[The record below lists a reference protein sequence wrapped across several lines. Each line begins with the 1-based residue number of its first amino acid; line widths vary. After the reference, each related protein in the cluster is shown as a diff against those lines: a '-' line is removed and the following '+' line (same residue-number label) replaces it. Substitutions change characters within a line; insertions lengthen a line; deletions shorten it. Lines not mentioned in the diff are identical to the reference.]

1 MVVTELNNNERVFI
15 RGVGI
20 YPFRN
25 FGDLLNYLS
34 DHKGILVA
42 VNAEKLMKA
51 NNDLKELIN
60 ENIAY
65 CDGMGA
71 VWALKAKGHKKAGRI
86 PGVEL
91 WLKIIEAGLDT
102 KSFYFVGGKEEV
114 ISDTVTKL
122 KSQFKGINILG
133 YRNGYIKSNAEKE
146 TLIKDIISKKP
157 DVVFVAMGSPKQ
169 EMLMKEMAHNHPAI
183 YQGLGG
189 SFDIYTGRIN
199 RSPKL
204 LQKLGLEW
212 SYRLMKQPNRF
223 RRYLPLFRFFTLIL
237 TRRL

>member
-1 MVVTELNNNERVFI
+1 MMVTEPNNNERIFI

-25 FGDLLNYLS
+25 FVDLLDYLS

-60 ENIAY
+60 SNIGY
-65 CDGMGA
+65 SDGMGA
-71 VWALKAKGHKKAGRI
+71 IWALKSKGYKNVERI

-91 WLKIIEAGLDT
+91 WLKIIEAGFET

-114 ISDTVTKL
+114 ITDTVTKL
-122 KSQFKGINILG
+122 RSQFRGINILG
-133 YRNGYIKSNAEKE
+133 YRNGYIKTDAEKE
-146 TLIKDIISKKP
+146 VLIEDVVSKQP

-169 EMLMKEMAHNHPAI
+169 EMIMQELAHKHQAI

-189 SFDIYTGRIN
+189 SFDVFTN
-199 RSPKL
+199 QVKRSPKI
-204 LQKLGLEW
+204 LQKIGLEW
-212 SYRLMKQPNRF
+212 SYRLMKQPSRF
-223 RRYLPLFRFFTLIL
+223 RRYLPLFHFFTLII

>member
-1 MVVTELNNNERVFI
+1 MERVFI

-20 YPFRN
+20 YPFSN
-25 FGDLLNYLS
+25 CQELLAFIG

-51 NNDLKELIN
+51 EDQLKALVN
-60 ENIAY
+60 QNIGY
-65 CDGMGA
+65 SDGMGA
-71 VWALKAKGHKKAGRI
+71 IWALRTKGHKNIERI

-91 WLKIIEAGLDT
+91 WLKIIENGLDT
-102 KSFYFVGGKEEV
+102 KSFYLVGGQEEV
-114 ISDTVTKL
+114 IVETVKKL
-122 KSQFKGINILG
+122 RCQFEGINIVG
-133 YRNGYIKSNAEKE
+133 YRNGYIKTDREKE
-146 TLIKDIISKKP
+146 ALMNDIVSKKP
-157 DVVFVAMGSPKQ
+157 DMVFVAMGSPKQ
-169 EMLMKEMAHNHPAI
+169 EMLMEEMARKHPAV

-189 SFDIYTGRIN
+189 SFDVFTSRIK

-212 SYRLMKQPNRF
+212 SYRLMKQPSRF
-223 RRYLPLFRFFTLIL
+223 WRYLPLFRFFFLII